1 MWSMI
6 IKSPGL
12 TTTFIN
18 DQVIVDNHL
27 NIFIFELL

>member
-18 DQVIVDNHL
+18 DQVDNHL
-27 NIFIFELL
+27 NIFIIKLL